1 MKQELEWRPAIR
13 IELANHS
20 DYPVSSVAFTSG
32 WVFARNQNGTVVFP
46 ASQVVKVA
54 LG

>member
-1 MKQELEWRPAIR
+1 MKEELVWRPAIR
-13 IELANHS
+13 VELVNHS
-20 DYPVSSVAFTSG
+20 DYPVTSVAFAGG
-32 WVFARNQNGTVVFP
+32 WVFAKSPDGTVVFP